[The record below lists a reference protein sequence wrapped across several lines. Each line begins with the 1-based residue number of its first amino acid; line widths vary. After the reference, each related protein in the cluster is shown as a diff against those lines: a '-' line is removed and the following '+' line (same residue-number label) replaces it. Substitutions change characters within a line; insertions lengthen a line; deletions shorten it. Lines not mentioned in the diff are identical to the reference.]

1 MGSGQLISDNLEQLT
16 VQSVGKRV
24 TCDSMFSMQP
34 SSSPIDDVKCV
45 DGSNFVPFV
54 RDIVNVGMTFHLYLL
69 FVIVV
74 WLVLVLLVRLW

>member
-24 TCDSMFSMQP
+24 ICDSMFSMQP

-45 DGSNFVPFV
+45 DGSNFVPIE
-54 RDIVNVGMTFHLYLL
+54 RYIVNVGMAFHLSLL
-69 FVIVV
+69 FGIVV
-74 WLVLVLLVRLW
+74 WLLLVLLVRSW